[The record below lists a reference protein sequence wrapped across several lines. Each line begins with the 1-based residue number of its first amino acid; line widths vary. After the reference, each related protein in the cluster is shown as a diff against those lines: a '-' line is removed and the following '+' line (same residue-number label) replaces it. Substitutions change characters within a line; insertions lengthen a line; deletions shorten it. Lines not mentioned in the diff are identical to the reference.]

1 MQISLESQQERLLPA
16 WTAALDKGLSSLCL
30 LEIYR
35 RFRLTAFLPDSEGMN
50 RIIFVQY
57 ALRNHHL

>member
-16 WTAALDKGLSSLCL
+16 WTAALDKGLSSRLCL

-50 RIIFVQY
+50 RIIFV
-57 ALRNHHL
+57 